1 MELTP
6 DSQELSEFTLPR
18 LDEFQRL
25 MTSSSLRKKSEA
37 INCEIQAEAAE
48 SLIMAATVTG
58 PRRREMEEKGVV
70 DRERL
75 EEKWVAPM
83 EETRLQE
90 ALERTRFLALKP
102 WQKARSEAGRG
113 RGRVERRRGCLD
125 VMLILCL
132 VTRL

>member
-48 SLIMAATVTG
+48 CLIMAAMVID

-83 EETRLQE
+83 EETRLPE

-113 RGRVERRRGCLD
+113 RR
-125 VMLILCL
+125 
-132 VTRL
+132 